1 MEERIILTE
10 VITNYEELVR
20 ILRKTEYE
28 TYLGELKSK
37 LNKLLFQRILNET
50 ITASITSPIM
60 LINIFP
66 NKFPSEKRISEL
78 KEEFNNAKRPIEVS
92 EEIQD
97 KVFSLFKNYINQNK
111 DFELLVEAEKTNA
124 LIKIS
129 IFETLENSII
139 YQIKKIK
146 SRINEGR
153 FYLAQM
159 KDSERR
165 YDKIIEKF
173 EDIKEENI
181 EINTEHLEEIY
192 DETIDTIY
200 ESDLAIKDSKWLRL
214 TVYFGLLI
222 GILALIFALI
232 QYFTPN

>member
-37 LNKLLFQRILNET
+37 LNILIFQRILNET
-50 ITASITSPIM
+50 ITGITSPIM
-60 LINIFP
+60 HINIFP

-78 KEEFNNAKRPIEVS
+78 KEEFNNAKRPIKVS

-159 KDSERR
+159 KDSEKR

-173 EDIKEENI
+173 EAIKEENI
-181 EINTEHLEEIY
+181 EINKEHLEEIY

-214 TVYFGLLI
+214 AVYFGLLI

-232 QYFTPN
+232 